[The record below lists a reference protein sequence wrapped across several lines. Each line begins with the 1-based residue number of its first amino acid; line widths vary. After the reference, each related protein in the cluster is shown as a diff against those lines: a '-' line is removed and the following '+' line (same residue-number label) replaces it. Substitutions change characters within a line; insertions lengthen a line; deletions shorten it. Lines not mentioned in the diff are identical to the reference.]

1 MRKDE
6 LQSSLEELGVFV
18 LLSTR
23 KIRADLILSHYYVRQ
38 DVEQVFDISKN
49 YASLLPLNVE
59 KEETFRGHLLM
70 TFIATVV
77 LQMLQNKIRQSTFT
91 LDRILARMR
100 TQKAKVF
107 DQTVIPTEMLKE
119 HNEIYK
125 LLGIKPAKE
134 YPIKKRPNL

>member
-1 MRKDE
+1 
-6 LQSSLEELGVFV
+6 
-18 LLSTR
+18 
-23 KIRADLILSHYYVRQ
+23 
-38 DVEQVFDISKN
+38 
-49 YASLLPLNVE
+49 
-59 KEETFRGHLLM
+59 M

-107 DQTVIPTEMLKE
+107 DHTVIPAETVKE
-119 HNEIYK
+119 HNDIYK

-134 YPIKKRPNL
+134 YPIKNRPNV